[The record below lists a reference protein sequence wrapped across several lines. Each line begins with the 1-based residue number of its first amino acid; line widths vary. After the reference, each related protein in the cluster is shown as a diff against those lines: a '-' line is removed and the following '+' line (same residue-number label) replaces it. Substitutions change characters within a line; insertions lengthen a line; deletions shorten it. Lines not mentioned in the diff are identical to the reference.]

1 MARRKSHAKKRH
13 HVKRRRSHS
22 MHGVGG
28 QLMSSAYV
36 IGGAVIAQFV
46 SKAVSTAMA
55 SSTMSATTK
64 GLINGAVPVVAGIF
78 TPKFI
83 KGDVGAKLGAGM
95 IAVGGLKLVQAT
107 GVISGVGAMSNP
119 YYNRPVR
126 NIAGYQGASQGTYIA
141 GVGTDKMTATA
152 ILEQN

>member
-1 MARRKSHAKKRH
+1 MARRKHHAKKRH
-13 HVKRRRSHS
+13 TKRRRSHS
-22 MHGVGG
+22 AIRGIGG
-28 QLMSSAYV
+28 QLMGTAYV
-36 IGGAVIAQFV
+36 IGGAIIAQAV

-55 SSTMSATTK
+55 SSSMSATTK

-95 IAVGGLKLVQAT
+95 IAVGGLKLVQSA
-107 GVISGVGAMSNP
+107 GVLNGIGAMSNP
-119 YYNRPVR
+119 YYNQPLR
-126 NIAGYQGASQGTYIA
+126 NIAGYQGSNQGTYLA
-141 GVGTDKMTATA
+141 GVGTDKITATA

>member
-13 HVKRRRSHS
+13 HTKRRRSHR
-22 MHGVGG
+22 MGAIGG
-28 QLMSSAYV
+28 SLMGTAYV
-36 IGGAVIAQFV
+36 IGGAIIAQIV
-46 SKAVSTAMA
+46 SKAVNTAMA
-55 SSTMSATTK
+55 SSKMSATTQ
-64 GLINGAVPVVAGIF
+64 GLIGGAVPIAAGIF

-107 GVISGVGAMSNP
+107 GVISGIGAMSNP
-119 YYNRPVR
+119 YYNQPVR
-126 NIAGYQGASQGTYIA
+126 NIAGYQGASQGTYLA
-141 GVGTDKMTATA
+141 GVGTDKITATA

>member
-1 MARRKSHAKKRH
+1 MARRKHHAKKRH
-13 HVKRRRSHS
+13 HTKKRRSHG
-22 MHGVGG
+22 MHGIGG
-28 QLMSSAYV
+28 SLMGTAYV
-36 IGGAVIAQFV
+36 IGGAIIAQAV

-55 SSTMSATTK
+55 SSTMSSTTK

-95 IAVGGLKLVQAT
+95 IAVGGLKLVQSV
-107 GVISGVGAMSNP
+107 GVLNGIGAMSNP
-119 YYNRPVR
+119 YYNKSVR
-126 NIAGYQGASQGTYIA
+126 NIAGYQGATQGTYLA
-141 GVGTDKMTATA
+141 GVGTEKVLATA